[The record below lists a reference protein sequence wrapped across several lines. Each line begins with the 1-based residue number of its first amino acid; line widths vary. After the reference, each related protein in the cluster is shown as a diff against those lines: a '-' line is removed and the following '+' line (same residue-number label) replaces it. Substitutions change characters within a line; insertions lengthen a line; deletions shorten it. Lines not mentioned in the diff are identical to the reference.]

1 MKKILFILCALLA
14 VVACTSQ
21 EDNLGN
27 TDGQENNNDSFQEID
42 RSLYAENIVY
52 GIGSTYGFSYENSK
66 ILYDSKGKYN
76 YYNDGITFNDFDINP
91 EEYLK
96 EKQLA
101 DLQDIKGRKC
111 MSNFYTY
118 LGKITFKYSSNGFIQ
133 EIRDAGSGEKSEDGP
148 WAPSPIYYKFEN
160 DGTNYTKV
168 TRTQDQ
174 DIESYFLEYTNLR
187 NSANLDLNVYSLGLY
202 YIMAGNQLE
211 ILLAQGFAGRRSKYL
226 LSKVKVRYNRQ
237 GVVEKD
243 FDKSYEYTTDSL
255 GRISI
260 IKRNDP
266 TNKYGDWYLHYG
278 KEEYTIKDLS
288 KDKYVDLGLSVKWA
302 SCNLGADE
310 ATSIGT
316 LYNQEE
322 VDFYNKEYN
331 ASIEGG
337 KIPTETQW
345 RELGTE
351 CESYWAC
358 INNVSGLIYI
368 GKNGNKIFIPANRK
382 GSTKWMDGIH
392 EKVWGYYATS
402 SYVKSYPNES
412 MRYVEFVG
420 SNQVDKAPYGDIGYD
435 YSTKWLSEKMSIRT
449 IQK

>member
-66 ILYDSKGKYN
+66 ILYDSNGKYN

-133 EIRDAGSGEKSEDGP
+133 EIRDAGYGEKSEDKP
-148 WAPSPIYYKFEN
+148 WASSPIYYKFEN

-174 DIESYFLEYTNLR
+174 FIASYFLEYTNLTCWR
-187 NSANLDLNVYSLGLY
+187 N
-202 YIMAGNQLE
+202 
-211 ILLAQGFAGRRSKYL
+211 
-226 LSKVKVRYNRQ
+226 
-237 GVVEKD
+237 
-243 FDKSYEYTTDSL
+243 
-255 GRISI
+255 
-260 IKRNDP
+260 
-266 TNKYGDWYLHYG
+266 
-278 KEEYTIKDLS
+278 
-288 KDKYVDLGLSVKWA
+288 
-302 SCNLGADE
+302 
-310 ATSIGT
+310 
-316 LYNQEE
+316 
-322 VDFYNKEYN
+322 
-331 ASIEGG
+331 
-337 KIPTETQW
+337 
-345 RELGTE
+345 
-351 CESYWAC
+351 
-358 INNVSGLIYI
+358 
-368 GKNGNKIFIPANRK
+368 
-382 GSTKWMDGIH
+382 
-392 EKVWGYYATS
+392 
-402 SYVKSYPNES
+402 
-412 MRYVEFVG
+412 
-420 SNQVDKAPYGDIGYD
+420 
-435 YSTKWLSEKMSIRT
+435 
-449 IQK
+449 